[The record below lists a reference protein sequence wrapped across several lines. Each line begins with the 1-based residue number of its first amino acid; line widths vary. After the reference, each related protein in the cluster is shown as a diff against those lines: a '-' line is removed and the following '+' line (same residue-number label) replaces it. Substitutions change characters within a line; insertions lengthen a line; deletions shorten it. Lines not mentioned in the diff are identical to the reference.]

1 VVPEFIPLRDDTD
14 RYALILERAARVYRE
29 DFEGRQQNAVDAQL
43 NQFLTDPSPE
53 SSLEEVRKFPTPLR
67 QIKDRNKKV
76 RGLGTWC
83 SGTGYDLF
91 ILQVIY
97 HKDDEDDVTPY
108 KHQFAGRG
116 SSLQDKFSEE
126 TREVIA
132 AKADEWRERDDVILQ
147 TPPGVP

>member
-1 VVPEFIPLRDDTD
+1 MTPEFVPLRDETD
-14 RYALILERAARVYRE
+14 RYALLLERATTLYRE
-29 DFEGRQQNAVDAQL
+29 EFEGRQRSAVDTQL
-43 NQFLTDPSPE
+43 NQFLTGTTPE
-53 SSLEEVRKFPTPLR
+53 SALEKDRKFPTPLR
-67 QIKDRNKKV
+67 QIKDRNKKI

-83 SGTGYDLF
+83 QGEAYDLF
-91 ILQVIY
+91 IVQVLY

-108 KHQFAGRG
+108 KHRFSGRG
-116 SSLQDKFSEE
+116 SSLKDKFDGE